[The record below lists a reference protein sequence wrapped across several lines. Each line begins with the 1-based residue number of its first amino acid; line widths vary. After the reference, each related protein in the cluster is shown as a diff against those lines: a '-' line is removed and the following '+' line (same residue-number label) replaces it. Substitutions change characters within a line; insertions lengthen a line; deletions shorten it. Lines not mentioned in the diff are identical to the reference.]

1 MQKRK
6 GIPFEDSVLVLED
19 ETGFC
24 IVLVRLPDGWTYGL
38 KEVPVDSVAMK
49 VYSFVAS
56 KGIRAEQWML
66 KGWDEWLLRVK
77 SARAYHEEVEDQGGT
92 KQRTTEGV
100 AE

>member
-6 GIPFEDSVLVLED
+6 GMAFEDSVLVLEHSN
-19 ETGFC
+19 GFC

-56 KGIRAEQWML
+56 KGIRAERWML
-66 KGWDEWLLRVK
+66 EGWDEWLSRVN
-77 SARAYHEEVEDQGGT
+77 SARAFQEEVEDQGGT